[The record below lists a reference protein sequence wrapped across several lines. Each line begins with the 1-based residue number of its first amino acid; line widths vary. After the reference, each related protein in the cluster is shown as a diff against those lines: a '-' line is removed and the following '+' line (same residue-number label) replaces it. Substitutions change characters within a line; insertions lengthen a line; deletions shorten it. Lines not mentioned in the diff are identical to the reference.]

1 MGGLQTVR
9 ADLLAAA
16 TVTGDGPVYDN
27 VVPFLATALQL
38 EITGA
43 PTRVVVNLQGLI
55 SGATYD
61 TLAVLDTDQGYL
73 TGEVVMLQLP
83 VPVRQVKCNLG
94 TLTGGTAP
102 TVTAHFAGSM

>member
-16 TVTGDGPVYDN
+16 TATGDGPVYDN
-27 VVPFLATALQL
+27 VVPFLATGLQL

-43 PTRVVVNLQGLI
+43 PTRVVVSLLGLI
-55 SGATYD
+55 NGATYD
-61 TLAVLDTDQGYL
+61 TLAVLDTDQGYVS
-73 TGEVVMLQLP
+73 GEIMMMPLP
-83 VPVRQVKCNLG
+83 VTVRQVKCNLG

-102 TVTAHFAGSM
+102 TVTAHFSGSM